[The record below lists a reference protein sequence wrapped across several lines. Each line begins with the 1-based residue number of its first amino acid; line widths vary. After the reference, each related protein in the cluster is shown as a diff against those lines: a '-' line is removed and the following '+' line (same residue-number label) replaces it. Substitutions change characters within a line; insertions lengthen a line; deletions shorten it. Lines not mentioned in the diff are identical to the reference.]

1 MRYRIVRIAALLLG
15 LSMAGATTRA
25 LPNATAAAAGTE
37 LLAAIPRS
45 ERIVLHATGPV
56 KHRIVVFTDIECPYC
71 RKFHRQVERYLQA
84 GIEVQYLFYPR
95 AGRNSPAFAKAVAV
109 WCSRDHGAALTRAF
123 DGRSLPARTCANPVA
138 KHYELA
144 LRTRL
149 LGTPA
154 LITEDGHVM
163 YGAVPVSRLLERV
176 EGPSRIQPPEN
187 PSAAAQKR
195 KVTPIDAM
203 STW

>member
-15 LSMAGATTRA
+15 LSLAGATTRA
-25 LPNATAAAAGTE
+25 LPNATVAAAGTE
-37 LLAAIPRS
+37 LLAAVPQN

-71 RKFHRQVERYLQA
+71 RKFHQQIEQYLQA

-95 AGRNSPAFAKAVAV
+95 AGRDSPAFAKAVAV
-109 WCSRDHGAALTRAF
+109 WCSRDREAALARAF
-123 DGRSLPARTCANPVA
+123 DERSFPLRTCANPVA

-144 LRTRL
+144 VRTRL

-154 LITEDGHVM
+154 LVTEDGDVM

-176 EGPSRIQPPEN
+176 EGPRRIQPPAN
-187 PSAAAQKR
+187 PSATAQKR